1 MNTLQEI
8 SAAIDCLDIPKLQ
21 ELSHALDF
29 YMISDH
35 ERDCW
40 ENIINQTLELA
51 YHLDEEDLKSLE
63 NRQNYPC
70 R

>member
-1 MNTLQEI
+1 
-8 SAAIDCLDIPKLQ
+8 
-21 ELSHALDF
+21 DF